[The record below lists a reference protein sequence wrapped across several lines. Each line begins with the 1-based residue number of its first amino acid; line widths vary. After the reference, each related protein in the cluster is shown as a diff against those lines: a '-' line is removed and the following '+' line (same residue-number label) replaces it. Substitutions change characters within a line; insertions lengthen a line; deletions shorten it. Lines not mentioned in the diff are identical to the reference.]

1 MNARAPKLLV
11 TGAVLVASGLL
22 IFGVALLHVSFAPRT
37 YAAQAKLLIQ
47 PGPTAPALLKLDNL
61 LREFSRLDHDLRI
74 DKPRSGSVFG
84 ITAFALTPE
93 AAATRANQRRR
104 ELQEKVRAQ
113 TKVQVVLIAEAQ
125 PNPRAVRPN
134 TKAILAVSGAA
145 ALNLAIVGVFCL
157 LIGFLKGRALL
168 TSPGISS
175 QTLA

>member
-1 MNARAPKLLV
+1 LNARAPKLLV

-47 PGPTAPALLKLDNL
+47 PGLTAPALLKLDNL

-93 AAATRANQRRR
+93 AAATRANQRGR